1 MNYWRMQLHPADPQ
15 RAGFHA
21 AQSLCAG
28 FIGLDFE
35 QDEGD
40 LMRATRQNLPA
51 KHRDYWGFAHDMTIG
66 DKVLIILHHFPFA
79 VATVDGDYNYIRQPV
94 PEIGVWF
101 RHFRRVKDVQF
112 YSDRVTNAGKWEQLK
127 MTDTLA
133 RLQDTQSQ
141 SYQIIDSW

>member
-1 MNYWRMQLHPADPQ
+1 MQLHPSDPQ
-15 RAGFHA
+15 RSAFHA

-40 LMRATRQNLPA
+40 LMRATQQNLPT
-51 KHRDYWGFAHDMTIG
+51 KHRDYWGFAHDMNIG
-66 DKVLIILHHFPFA
+66 DRVLIISHHFPFA
-79 VATVDGDYNYIRQPV
+79 LATVAGEYNYIRQPV

-101 RHFRRVKDVQF
+101 RHFRRVEDVRL
-112 YSDRVTNAGKWEQLK
+112 YADSVTNAAKWQPLK

-141 SYQIIDSW
+141 SYQLIHNW

>member
-1 MNYWRMQLHPADPQ
+1 MNYWRMQLHPADPK

-21 AQSLCAG
+21 AQSLCAE

-51 KHRDYWGFAHDMTIG
+51 KHRDYWGFAHDMVRG
-66 DKVLIILHHFPFA
+66 DKVLIISHHFPFA
-79 VATVDGDYNYIRQPV
+79 LATVDGDYNYIRQPV

-101 RHFRRVKDVQF
+101 RHFRRVKDVQL
-112 YSDRVTNAGKWEQLK
+112 YSDRVTNAAKWEQLK

-133 RLQDTQSQ
+133 RLQDTHSQ
-141 SYQIIDSW
+141 SYQLIDSW